1 MKLTRTHDN
10 GAVLIDG
17 HVPDKRAAR
26 QRVAWC
32 ATDNLAMTRK
42 DAAAAADAYPAE
54 PDEPYVLGPYT
65 FVLTEES

>member
-10 GAVLIDG
+10 GAVFVDG
-17 HVPDKRAAR
+17 HVPDKRTAR

-42 DAAAAADAYPAE
+42 DAAAAANAYPAE
-54 PDEPYVLGPYT
+54 LNEPYRLGHYT